1 MVKKEKRKCVYQC
14 SKYRLYMS
22 VYINKLHSQSE
33 DLVPFWVEVFV
44 DSVSLQPIVAQL
56 HHTEGVTLSWR
67 EQE

>member
-1 MVKKEKRKCVYQC
+1 
-14 SKYRLYMS
+14 MS